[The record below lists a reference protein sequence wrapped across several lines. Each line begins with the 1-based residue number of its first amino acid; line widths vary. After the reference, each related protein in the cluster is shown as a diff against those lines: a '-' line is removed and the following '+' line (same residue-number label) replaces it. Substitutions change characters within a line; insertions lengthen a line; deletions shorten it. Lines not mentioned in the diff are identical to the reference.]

1 MKRKSV
7 LFISLVILS
16 LLVGA
21 HSVYGAEPSFLWE
34 KTITAPDPY
43 TTISGRATMY
53 STSVI
58 FSGQYTKPGNA
69 SNPPTV
75 ISFFKVYDIST
86 GNLKW
91 ERTQSGVE
99 YVTQYYF
106 QLFDGNII
114 YVWNNFSVPST
125 VSPPPSIPLTYGAYN
140 IDNGQILWEKTIDSG
155 SILTLYKNVL
165 SPLPG
170 NKLIIMTR
178 PSDQPSL
185 NFKVY
190 QVESMSSSSPAINS
204 LILYE

>member
-1 MKRKSV
+1 MERKSV

-21 HSVYGAEPSFLWE
+21 HSVYGAEPILLWE
-34 KTITAPDPY
+34 KNIMAPNPY
-43 TTISGRATMY
+43 TAISGKASVY
-53 STSVI
+53 STSVV
-58 FSGQYTKPGNA
+58 FSGQYTKPGNE

-91 ERTQSGVE
+91 ERTQSAVE
-99 YVTQYYF
+99 YVTQYCF

-114 YVWNNFSVPST
+114 YVWNNFSAPST

-155 SILTLYKNVL
+155 IILTLYKNML
-165 SPLPG
+165 PPLPD
-170 NKLIIMTR
+170 NKLIIITK

-190 QVESMSSSSPAINS
+190 QVASMSSAAINY
-204 LILYE
+204 LILDK

>member
-1 MKRKSV
+1 MIMKRKSV
-7 LFISLVILS
+7 SFISLVILS

-21 HSVYGAEPSFLWE
+21 HSVYGAEPSLLWE
-34 KTITAPDPY
+34 ITITAPDPY
-43 TTISGRATMY
+43 TAISGKAAVY
-53 STSVI
+53 SNSVI
-58 FSGQYTKPGNA
+58 FSGQYTMPGIA
-69 SNPPTV
+69 PNPPTV

-91 ERTQSGVE
+91 ERTQSAVE
-99 YVTQYYF
+99 YVIQYCF

-114 YVWNNFSVPST
+114 YVWNNFSAPST
-125 VSPPPSIPLTYGAYN
+125 VSPPSIPLTYGAYN

-155 SILTLYKNVL
+155 SILTLSKNML
-165 SPLPG
+165 PPLPD

-190 QVESMSSSSPAINS
+190 QVASMSLSAINY
-204 LILYE
+204 LMLDE